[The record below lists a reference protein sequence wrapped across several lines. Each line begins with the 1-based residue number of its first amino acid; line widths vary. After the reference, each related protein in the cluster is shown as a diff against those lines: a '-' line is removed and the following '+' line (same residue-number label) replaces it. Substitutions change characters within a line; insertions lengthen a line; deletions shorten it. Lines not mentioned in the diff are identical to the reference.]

1 MNPYVFIVGCPRSG
15 TTLLRRM
22 VDAHPELAII
32 HETQW
37 IPRWF
42 ERRVGVTA
50 DGFATSELV
59 DRLLEFPR
67 FIELRI
73 GRERLEPLL
82 GSNGQVEY
90 SRFVTGIFDLYG
102 EGQRKRLV
110 GEKSP
115 GYVRRLPTLHAL
127 WPRARY
133 VHLIRDG
140 RDVCLS
146 LLSWKKADRVARR
159 FETWN
164 EDPVATTALWWEWH
178 VRLGREMGPSLGPD
192 LYSEI
197 QYERL
202 VADPPA
208 ASAAVCAF
216 LGLPYAD
223 SIVHYQEGREERNWG
238 RSAKG
243 RWLPPMQGVRD
254 WRSQMTVGDVER
266 FEAVAGDLLDEL
278 GYERRFRC
286 PLPSAARGI
295 PELRER
301 FADDVRRRGGRLP
314 ERWQRSG

>member
-42 ERRVGVTA
+42 ERRIGVTP
-50 DGFATSELV
+50 DGYATSELV

-67 FIELRI
+67 FTELKI
-73 GRERLEPLL
+73 GRERLEQLL
-82 GSNGQVEY
+82 GLNGQVPY
-90 SRFVTGIFDLYG
+90 STFVTGIFDLYG
-102 EGQRKRLV
+102 EDQGKRLV

-127 WPRARY
+127 WPGARY

-146 LLSWKKADRVARR
+146 VLNWKKADRVARH
-159 FETWN
+159 FEIWN
-164 EDPVATTALWWEWH
+164 EDRVATLALWWEWH
-178 VRLGREMGPSLGPD
+178 VRLGREMGASLGPD

-197 QYERL
+197 RYERL
-202 VADPPA
+202 VTDPA
-208 ASAAVCAF
+208 GESAALCAF
-216 LGLPYAD
+216 LALPYAE
-223 SIVHYQEGREERNWG
+223 SIVHYQVGRERRNWG

-243 RWLPPMQGVRD
+243 RWLPPTPGLRD
-254 WRSQMTVGDVER
+254 WRSEMPVGDVER
-266 FEAVAGDLLDEL
+266 FEAVAGDLLDEI
-278 GYERRFRC
+278 GCERRFLR
-286 PLPSAARGI
+286 PSRSAIRGI
-295 PELRER
+295 GELRER
-301 FADDVRRRGGRLP
+301 FANDVRRRAGQLP
-314 ERWQRSG
+314 ERWRDSE